1 MLRDGAGDSLLS
13 ARTSGARRSMCGR
26 DKGAFFGKAAVNGI
40 QNCDANTTV
49 CAPCKNNSDATK
61 SAESCRIAGKPG
73 IMSGRPQLPCGR
85 RFRNRLARHNESTS
99 PLLPIW
105 GCSRNQHGGSAGTS
119 RALNGTQPIMREKTT
134 LALARVAPRILPH
147 GDDQIEIES
156 APQYP
161 WDSRSC
167 PSGLSPFG

>member
-26 DKGAFFGKAAVNGI
+26 DKGAFFGRADVNGI

-61 SAESCRIAGKPG
+61 SADSCRIAGKPG

-85 RFRNRLARHNESTS
+85 LTGSKRRSALERPWS
-99 PLLPIW
+99 PSSLSKMKECPL
-105 GCSRNQHGGSAGTS
+105 SL
-119 RALNGTQPIMREKTT
+119 RAADCEMM
-134 LALARVAPRILPH
+134 
-147 GDDQIEIES
+147 
-156 APQYP
+156 
-161 WDSRSC
+161 
-167 PSGLSPFG
+167 